1 MNANS
6 STSEHIIQTSRS
18 PRKLRAACIVL
29 RAYVFMLLLA
39 LPLVAQQSDPST
51 PSPNSK
57 ELQVN
62 WLYGAFVPKDVPLTS
77 LTNSQRGK
85 LYLRQTY
92 IGYGPYLKTAFFAV
106 GDQITNSPP
115 EWGSGINGFGKR
127 VVSRFG
133 TFTIQNT
140 FSAAG
145 NLLLRYEPRYDRCR
159 CSGVGPRVRHAFV
172 RNFVT
177 YNRTEIERRPQIALY
192 AGAMGAGMIS
202 SIWQP
207 EAPAAWRVGYQS
219 MITQAAF
226 GSFANLAA
234 EFAPEITRVLRIR
247 KTPADPDHH

>member
-1 MNANS
+1 MNAHAAIRCSALTPREGEWKLTPS
-6 STSEHIIQTSRS
+6 SIA
-18 PRKLRAACIVL
+18 LRVYL
-29 RAYVFMLLLA
+29 TLLLFA
-39 LPLVAQQSDPST
+39 LPALAQEVLPSA
-51 PSPNSK
+51 PPEQEKSA

-77 LTNSQRGK
+77 LTNAQRGK

-92 IGYGPYLKTAFFAV
+92 IGWGPYLKTGFFAI
-106 GDQITNSPP
+106 GDQITNTPP
-115 EWGSGINGFGKR
+115 EWGGPLGGFGQR
-127 VVSRFG
+127 VASRYG

-140 FSAAG
+140 LSATG

-159 CSGVGPRVRHAFV
+159 CSGVGSRVRHAFV

-177 YNRTEIERRPQIALY
+177 YNQTEVEHRPQIALY

-207 EAPAAWRVGYQS
+207 DAPAPWRVGYQS

-226 GSFANLAA
+226 GSFANLVA
-234 EFAPEITRVLRIR
+234 EFAPEITRTIRIQ
-247 KTPADPDHH
+247 KKPK

>member
-1 MNANS
+1 MTAIPS
-6 STSEHIIQTSRS
+6 SPARGVRTTRLDRGHRS
-18 PRKLRAACIVL
+18 HCIALRASL
-29 RAYVFMLLLA
+29 TLLLFA
-39 LPLVAQQSDPST
+39 LPAIAQDAQPSSA
-51 PSPNSK
+51 PKQEESA
-57 ELQVN
+57 EIQVN

-92 IGYGPYLKTAFFAV
+92 LGWGPYLKTGFFAV
-106 GDQITNSPP
+106 SDQITNSPP
-115 EWGSGINGFGKR
+115 EWDGPLGGFGQR
-127 VVSRFG
+127 VASRYG

-140 FSAAG
+140 FSATG

-159 CSGVGPRVRHAFV
+159 CSGVGSRVRHAVV

-177 YNRTEIERRPQIALY
+177 YNRTEREHRPQFALY

-207 EAPAAWRVGYQS
+207 NAPAVWRVGYQS
-219 MITQAAF
+219 VITQAAF

-234 EFAPEITRVLRIR
+234 EFAPEITRVIRI
-247 KTPADPDHH
+247 KKKPK

>member
-1 MNANS
+1 
-6 STSEHIIQTSRS
+6 
-18 PRKLRAACIVL
+18 L
-29 RAYVFMLLLA
+29 FFLA
-39 LPLVAQQSDPST
+39 LPLAAQESSQPNAST
-51 PSPNSK
+51 QDNSK
-57 ELQVN
+57 ALQVN
-62 WLYGAFVPKDVPLTS
+62 WLYGAFVPKDAPLTS
-77 LTNSQRGK
+77 LTNAQRGK

-115 EWGSGINGFGKR
+115 EWGGGIGGFGKR
-127 VVSRFG
+127 TASRFG

-159 CSGVGPRVRHAFV
+159 CSGVGQRVRHAFV

-177 YNRTEIERRPQIALY
+177 YNHTEREYRPQIALY

-202 SIWQP
+202 STWQP
-207 EAPAAWRVGYQS
+207 EASAAWRVGYQS

-234 EFAPEITRVLRIR
+234 EFAPEITRIIRIR
-247 KTPADPDHH
+247 KKPNDPQ